1 MSESRPSPLAAARG
15 YLARGWSVVPVEPRG
30 KRPVVPWAEFQRRL
44 PTPEELEAWFHR
56 CGDANL
62 AIVTGAMSQVVVL
75 DVDPRHGGEAS
86 LAALIAE
93 HGALPVT
100 VEAITG
106 GGGRHYYFSHPG
118 GVVPN
123 RVAIA
128 SGLDLRGDGGMV
140 VAPPSRHPSG
150 RRYAWVPGRSPDE
163 VPLAPVPPWLLRLV
177 LPARPRAGHPI
188 THWRTLVQEGVA
200 QGQRNNTIAS
210 LAGHLLWHGVDP
222 QVVLELL
229 LAWNRVRCRPP
240 LADDEVVRVV
250 ESILRLHERE
260 RGAPF
265 DPGQIGLQRPR

>member
-1 MSESRPSPLAAARG
+1 MSESRPSPLMAARG
-15 YLARGWSVVPVEPRG
+15 YLARGWSVIPVEPRG

-44 PTPEELEAWFHR
+44 PTPEELRAWFHR
-56 CGDANL
+56 RGDANL
-62 AIVTGAMSQVVVL
+62 AIVTGAMSRVVVL

-100 VEAITG
+100 VEAMTG

-163 VPLAPVPPWLLRLV
+163 MPLAPVPPWLLRLV
-177 LPARPRAGHPI
+177 LPAGPRAGHPI
-188 THWRTLVQEGVA
+188 AHWRALVQEGVA

-240 LADDEVVRVV
+240 LADDEVARVV

-260 RGAPF
+260 RG
-265 DPGQIGLQRPR
+265 GSV